1 MRRAALFVPVL
12 VLLAACSREARAPSF
27 DMEAER
33 AKLLDLERGFSRES
47 VDKGM
52 AVAFRDHLAEDAVE
66 LAGGQPIHGREAIA
80 KALEDP
86 PGAPRAV
93 LEWAPEDGT
102 VSGDLGYTW
111 GHYTLTASG
120 KSEHGKYLSVWRR
133 GEGSAWKVI
142 ADIGTPD
149 TK

>member
-1 MRRAALFVPVL
+1 MRSA
-12 VLLAACSREARAPSF
+12 VLLVPLVFVVAACSPAMRTPSV
-27 DMEAER
+27 DPAAER
-33 AKLLDLERGFSRES
+33 VRLLEVERGFSRES
-47 VDKGM
+47 VERGM
-52 AVAFRDHLAEDAVE
+52 ATAFREHLAEDAVE
-66 LAGGQPIHGREAIA
+66 LAGAQPIHGREAIA

-86 PGAPRAV
+86 PGGPRTQ
-93 LEWAPEDGT
+93 LEWSPEDGL

-111 GHYTLTASG
+111 GHYTLTANG

-133 GEGSAWKVI
+133 GEGGVWKVI

>member
-1 MRRAALFVPVL
+1 MRSAAFLVPL
-12 VLLAACSREARAPSF
+12 VALITSCSAPPRAPSV
-27 DMEAER
+27 DLVAER
-33 AKLLDLERGFSRES
+33 AKLLDIERGFSRES

-66 LAGGQPIHGREAIA
+66 LAAGQPVRGREAIA
-80 KALEDP
+80 KALEEA
-86 PGAPRAV
+86 PGGPRTQ

-111 GHYTLTASG
+111 GHYTLTTNGESR
-120 KSEHGKYLSVWRR
+120 HGKYLSVWRR
-133 GEGSAWKVI
+133 GQDGTWKVI